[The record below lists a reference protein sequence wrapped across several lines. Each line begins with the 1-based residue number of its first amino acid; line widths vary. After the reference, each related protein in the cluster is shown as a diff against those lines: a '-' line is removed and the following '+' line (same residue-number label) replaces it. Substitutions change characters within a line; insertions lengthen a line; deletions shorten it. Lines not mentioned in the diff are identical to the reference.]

1 VKYQPP
7 GSPQLA
13 QQLVSIIPGAKLDPQ
28 RGLDHGCWALL
39 KWMYPKANI
48 PVLQVSLNVDFSPTQ
63 FYELG
68 KSLARFSSEI
78 LWIGSGNLIH
88 NLREIEFSDQAEPFA
103 WAVQMDQWFK
113 ARLTEKQIQTIL
125 DYKTSLQD
133 WQRGIPTEE
142 HLQPLFVI
150 LGMISDLGY
159 PQTIYEEIQN
169 GSISMRSI
177 SLA

>member
-1 VKYQPP
+1 
-7 GSPQLA
+7 
-13 QQLVSIIPGAKLDPQ
+13 
-28 RGLDHGCWALL
+28 
-39 KWMYPKANI
+39 
-48 PVLQVSLNVDFSPTQ
+48 
-63 FYELG
+63 
-68 KSLARFSSEI
+68 
-78 LWIGSGNLIH
+78 
-88 NLREIEFSDQAEPFA
+88 LREIEFSDQAEPFA

-159 PQTIYEEIQN
+159 PQEFAPFLVETGYP
-169 GSISMRSI
+169 SY
-177 SLA
+177 